1 MYLYQHGQHRA
12 ALAQHHPSHHVARH
26 RGLRAGASV
35 LIMAAVILAAAG
47 AALAVLMVIWRVP
60 LP

>member
-1 MYLYQHGQHRA
+1 MFLHQAGQHRA
-12 ALAQHHPSHHVARH
+12 PLAARHPIHVRH

-35 LIMAAVILAAAG
+35 LIMAAVILLAAAG
-47 AALAVLMVIWRVP
+47 ALAVLTLIWPVA

>member
-1 MYLYQHGQHRA
+1 MYHAGSHRA
-12 ALAQHHPSHHVARH
+12 PLTQHHPSHHVARH

-47 AALAVLMVIWRVP
+47 AALAVLMVIGFPR
-60 LP
+60 

>member
-26 RGLRAGASV
+26 RGMRAALTAV
-35 LIMAAVILAAAG
+35 IMAAVILLAAG
-47 AALAVLMVIWRVP
+47 AALAVLTVIGFPR
-60 LP
+60 

>member
-1 MYLYQHGQHRA
+1 MYHAGSHRA
-12 ALAQHHPSHHVARH
+12 PLTQHHPSHHVARH

-35 LIMAAVILAAAG
+35 LVMAAVILAAAG
-47 AALAVLMVIWRVP
+47 AALAVLTLIWPVA